1 MLYNKKTEGVLDVN
15 IYWVNFDIILCL
27 LNELLVFGNKHF
39 IYKAKLTKQKSC
51 KSGFW
56 WGNILM

>member
-39 IYKAKLTKQKSC
+39 IYMYKAKLIKIGASYKN
-51 KSGFW
+51 GF
-56 WGNILM
+56 